1 MRDAKSNFMSSPDKD
16 ANAPTADVTPDK
28 ATVPGAAP
36 ANREG
41 GANGDDISPTDLLE
55 VISQEWKHEMER
67 IINLGLNGY
76 KRRKESRNECLVQS
90 GHAEIEGDTMLF
102 IYGNALEVLN
112 NSDFQKTV
120 EQISF

>member
-1 MRDAKSNFMSSPDKD
+1 MA
-16 ANAPTADVTPDK
+16 
-28 ATVPGAAP
+28 GAG
-36 ANREG
+36 G
-41 GANGDDISPTDLLE
+41 GASDDISPEGLLE
-55 VISQEWKHEMER
+55 VISQEWKNEMER
-67 IINLGLNGY
+67 IKTLGLNGY